1 MAYICSLISLVDIF
15 LEENLLDQVC
25 STDTLFFPLS
35 EFASPPITF
44 KALTPSFMAYSLQR
58 NMI

>member
-44 KALTPSFMAYSLQR
+44 KALTPSFMAYSL
-58 NMI
+58 